1 MRLRRVPQLPGFAA
15 VHREGLAQALP
26 LFVVPADGALALR
39 VRLDHYLQLVR
50 AELHIAIANGESVGD
65 IAAAAQVRVPF

>member
-1 MRLRRVPQLPGFAA
+1 M
-15 VHREGLAQALP
+15 
-26 LFVVPADGALALR
+26 FVVPADGALALR